1 MNPSHLALDSHSD
14 ILRLDS
20 REPLEYNTAMSNL
33 SLSEAN
39 KALEDITETVEE
51 LVAIIASNSDWSGII
66 EEQKNEINKLK
77 AIIEDQNT
85 EIKRL
90 RRNSPPAF

>member
-1 MNPSHLALDSHSD
+1 MNN
-14 ILRLDS
+14 I
-20 REPLEYNTAMSNL
+20 

-51 LVAIIASNSDWSGII
+51 LVAIIASNSEWSGII
-66 EEQKNEINKLK
+66 EEQKNEIKKLK
-77 AIIEDQNT
+77 GVIEEQKK
-85 EIKRL
+85 EIERL

>member
-1 MNPSHLALDSHSD
+1 M
-14 ILRLDS
+14 
-20 REPLEYNTAMSNL
+20 EYNTAMSNL
-33 SLSEAN
+33 SPSEAN

-66 EEQKNEINKLK
+66 EEQKNEIKRLK

>member
-1 MNPSHLALDSHSD
+1 
-14 ILRLDS
+14 
-20 REPLEYNTAMSNL
+20 MSNLKNL

-66 EEQKNEINKLK
+66 EEQKNEIKKLK
-77 AIIEDQNT
+77 AIIEDQNA

-90 RRNSPPAF
+90 RQNSPPAF

>member
-1 MNPSHLALDSHSD
+1 
-14 ILRLDS
+14 
-20 REPLEYNTAMSNL
+20 MSNL

>member
-1 MNPSHLALDSHSD
+1 MNN
-14 ILRLDS
+14 I
-20 REPLEYNTAMSNL
+20 

-51 LVAIIASNSDWSGII
+51 LVAIIASNSEWSGII
-66 EEQKNEINKLK
+66 EEQKKEIKKLM
-77 AIIEDQNT
+77 AIIENQKK
-85 EIKRL
+85 EIERL